1 MTRLYHA
8 FNTTESVEP
17 AFVPFLHDCNAMSSS
32 ELSNALNPHVV
43 AQRPRR
49 RHAHACTPVTTPA
62 IPPVIVQQQVLP
74 HRSEL
79 ELAIAP
85 PLPEPASTRAPSLPG
100 PFPTQYA
107 IIMLF
112 CCCVDVRTDFLYRIA
127 QVIPPSQ
134 PPRNVAPVIQQLYRV
149 VASARDAAAAER
161 MRRIAW
167 EREQEAKNTQMQTEM
182 ERQLLDMR
190 QEISMLKAYISIA
203 PNMLPAPE
211 EGPSQHV
218 VDSIYSTARID
229 SVSPVP
235 EMSMPPTSPTSPTP
249 HHSAEQIMFIE
260 GSSSRPLTSP
270 RSHAI
275 SPMAYPPTPQSHS
288 ISPSPVPPTPAP
300 ETSTRKRP
308 RMVLEDESDYDSDT
322 EDESD
327 TPPTDRPLRRRNG
340 HDARCLTIHV
350 SLSVMATV
358 WPRTPTLLSP
368 FCLEDGNQLTSR
380 GFLHGDRLFADT
392 GSQHAFHIHI
402 RKMMKLHYG
411 QDLPESAFE
420 GISIAPNE
428 PVRFV
433 WAKTTKQSAV
443 NAAMKKRIISDLK
456 AHRHKYKHVPEKDF
470 AKKSLEGA
478 FEQVFTSLRQKFK
491 AQRDSTAATRLQRRE
506 DQKAFK
512 ARRLHRKKAVSISRP
527 PSPIQL
533 CCSAHPT
540 DRASFSNTKQ
550 KLGNRKEARKKL
562 DAFAQSIFDGA
573 LQQECMSS
581 EESDGEQTETDGATT
596 VEVFRTRG
604 LPWRSARLRRF
615 YTVLDEQDRFE
626 KSAKP
631 KRGVG
636 RRVRREGLPKDG
648 LFLPPKGV
656 ARWMVSRKWRQ
667 ETEAMRPDLVDA
679 LRDLIVD
686 PVEPEPEVAQM
697 MLGPED
703 SEEEDQNQAPAPTS
717 FYAHV
722 SDTSYSLYNALE
734 PV

>member
-1 MTRLYHA
+1 
-8 FNTTESVEP
+8 
-17 AFVPFLHDCNAMSSS
+17 MSSS

-49 RHAHACTPVTTPA
+49 RHAHACTPVITPA
-62 IPPVIVQQQVLP
+62 IPPAIVPQQVIR

-85 PLPEPASTRAPSLPG
+85 SLPEPASTLAPSPPG
-100 PFPTQYA
+100 PVPTQ
-107 IIMLF
+107 
-112 CCCVDVRTDFLYRIA
+112 IA
-127 QVIPPSQ
+127 QGIPPSQ
-134 PPRNVAPVIQQLYRV
+134 PPRNVAPVVQQLYRV

-190 QEISMLKAYISIA
+190 QELSMLKAYISMA
-203 PNMLPAPE
+203 PNMLPAPA

-229 SVSPVP
+229 PVSPVP
-235 EMSMPPTSPTSPTP
+235 ELSMPPTSPMSPTP
-249 HHSAEQIMFIE
+249 HHSAEQILFIE

-270 RSHAI
+270 RSHAT

-308 RMVLEDESDYDSDT
+308 RMVLEDGSDYDSDT

-340 HDARCLTIHV
+340 HDARCLTIH
-350 SLSVMATV
+350 
-358 WPRTPTLLSP
+358 
-368 FCLEDGNQLTSR
+368 
-380 GFLHGDRLFADT
+380 
-392 GSQHAFHIHI
+392 HAFHIHI

-420 GISIAPNE
+420 GISITPIE

-470 AKKSLEGA
+470 AKKSLEAA

-512 ARRLHRKKAVSISRP
+512 ARRLHRKKAVSTSRP

-533 CCSAHPT
+533 CCSAHST
-540 DRASFSNTKQ
+540 DRASFSTAKQ

-562 DAFAQSIFDGA
+562 DAFAQPIFDGA

-581 EESDGEQTETDGATT
+581 EESDGEQITTNGATT

-615 YTVLDEQDRFE
+615 YAVLDEQDRFE

-667 ETEAMRPDLVDA
+667 EAEAMRPDLVDV

-703 SEEEDQNQAPAPTS
+703 SEGEDQNQAPAATR